1 MQFFSKRSP
10 ASLDF
15 DSFAN
20 RVSKVIGVE
29 ALQSLNDIE
38 AQVQAKYAEA
48 TPICSFRQCH

>member
-1 MQFFSKRSP
+1 MQLFSKRSP
-10 ASLDF
+10 ASLEP

-20 RVSKVIGVE
+20 HVLKVIGVE

-48 TPICSFRQCH
+48 TPICRFRRCH